1 MLRGIFIV
9 MTVAVLLVGSRP
21 AQSSDLGCQILL
33 CLSNPGGA
41 TEFAEC
47 EGPIAALFDTLHH
60 CGSPP
65 TCPEASLSDWS
76 VVPQVT
82 NRSRH
87 PRRCFGLVG
96 VMNGGSLATQVPF
109 P

>member
-1 MLRGIFIV
+1 MLRGVFIF
-9 MTVAVLLVGSRP
+9 MTVAVLFLASQP
-21 AQSSDLGCQILL
+21 ARASDLGCQILL
-33 CLSNPGGA
+33 CLSNPGGP

-47 EGPIAALFDTLHH
+47 EGPIEALFDTLHH

-65 TCPEASLSDWS
+65 TCPEANLSDWS
-76 VVPQVT
+76 VVQQVT

-96 VMNGGSLATQVPF
+96 VMNGGSYVTQMSF

>member
-1 MLRGIFIV
+1 MLR
-9 MTVAVLLVGSRP
+9 TVLTFVPLAVLLVISQPSR
-21 AQSSDLGCQILL
+21 ASDLGCQILL
-33 CLSNPGGA
+33 CLSNPGGP
-41 TEFAEC
+41 TEFPEC
-47 EGPIAALFDTLHH
+47 EGPIEALFDTLHH

-65 TCPEASLSDWS
+65 TCPEANLSDWS

-96 VMNGGSLATQVPF
+96 VMNGGSFATQVRF